1 MEEGN
6 ILLKLRGFSHMP
18 IVRAPA
24 LFGALLVGLLAL
36 QVPAHAQAETPDLT
50 AFFTRV
56 QSALAADSPAAYLA
70 LVAPTEGGDF
80 ALSMVD
86 EIRVPGTTNVTLRER
101 DRSQLAGAL
110 PGEGFRVIVEILTER
125 GQQARLATW
134 RVDVKLAR
142 GDAPA
147 WRIVDQERLSSVDG
161 LFRLALDTATQYDVS
176 DLTVQA
182 TDFRLEMSSGQAFV
196 ARTPQGVTALVLRG
210 RGLMRFT
217 PPPPSER
224 TQLRIFAGSE
234 ELVTEFDTAFVRMNP
249 ATFDERVTRGALH
262 PREVNDRDLRRAQS
276 VFDEMV
282 RKTYTLN
289 LTDMGFDS
297 WSLLPSG
304 RDMVAEVH
312 TKRFDTLTY
321 VLAAHEAEDVSLFD
335 RKKRYNISSYASPE
349 KLGARGRFYNE
360 DDLVDYDVLDYMVN
374 ATFDPRREWIDGQTT
389 VTLRV
394 TAPAVSTI
402 TLLLEED
409 LVVRAVSSSEFGRLM
424 FLRIVGQDNLIVN
437 LPTFVMRDSE
447 IDLTV
452 SYGGRLPA
460 QQLEREAIVVEQDP
474 QNVTLLD
481 TAIPAEPHYVYS
493 NRVHWYPRSQ
503 VHDYALATLRI
514 TLPEDYAC
522 VATGV
527 QAVGSPIRLP
537 ETAER
542 PASTTFVFIVGE
554 PARYLSVVISK
565 FVLIEPLKDTTGA
578 PLSAGGRTATLA
590 VETNPRQQSR
600 GRSLQPT
607 ARAILDFYTGIMGDA
622 PYPQFTL
629 AVTES
634 RLPGGHSPAYFA
646 VLNQPLPSTPFRW
659 RNDPVSFDNFPSF
672 FLAHEIAHQWWG
684 QAIGWTNY
692 HEQWLSEGTAQY
704 FAALWE
710 AHDRGADAFGSLMRQ
725 MRDWSL
731 RYSDQGPIYLGYR
744 LGHVKGESQIFRALV
759 YNKAAV
765 VLHMLRRLLGDEAF
779 FAGLRS
785 FYQEFKYRKASSDD
799 LRRSMEAASGVP
811 LESFFE
817 QWIYGSAIPRLRVS
831 SRIQQEDGRRAGTVT
846 VRFEQAGR
854 PFDVP
859 VTVTLLFE
867 SGDRQDVVVKV
878 AGRVTEATITFDKP
892 LHRVLF
898 NDDNAALAEI
908 DD

>member
-1 MEEGN
+1 
-6 ILLKLRGFSHMP
+6 MP

-24 LFGALLVGLLAL
+24 LFGVLLVGLLAL
-36 QVPAHAQAETPDLT
+36 VHPQAKTPDLT
-50 AFFTRV
+50 AFFTQV
-56 QSALAADSPAAYLA
+56 QAALAADSPDAYLA

-80 ALSMVD
+80 APAMVD

-101 DRSQLAGAL
+101 DRAQLAGAL

-134 RVDVKLAR
+134 RVDIKLVG
-142 GDAPA
+142 GDVPV
-147 WRIVDQERLSSVDG
+147 WRIVDQERLSSIDG

-176 DLTVQA
+176 NLTVQA
-182 TDFRLEMSSGQAFV
+182 TDLRLEMSSGHAFV
-196 ARTPQGVTALVLRG
+196 ARTLQGVTALVLRG

-217 PPPPSER
+217 PPPSEHA
-224 TQLRIFAGSE
+224 QLRIFAGSE
-234 ELVTEFDTAFVRMNP
+234 ALVTEFDTAFIRLNP

-276 VFDEMV
+276 VFTEMV
-282 RKTYTLN
+282 RKTYMLN
-289 LTDMGFDS
+289 FTDMGLDS

-321 VLAAHEAEDVSLFD
+321 ALAAQEAEDVSLFD
-335 RKKRYNISSYASPE
+335 RKKRHNISSYASPE
-349 KLGARGRFYNE
+349 KLDARGRFYNE
-360 DDLVDYDVLDYMVN
+360 DDLVDYDVLDYKVN

-437 LPTFVMRDSE
+437 LPTFVMKGSE
-447 IDLTV
+447 LDLTV

-460 QQLEREAIVVEQDP
+460 QQLEEEAIVVAKDP
-474 QNVTLLD
+474 LGVPLLE

-527 QAVGSPIRLP
+527 QAVGLPIRLP

-565 FVLIEPLKDTTGA
+565 FVPIEPLEDTTST
-578 PLSAGGRTATLA
+578 PLSTGGGRTATLA
-590 VETNPRQQSR
+590 VETNPHQQSR
-600 GRSLQPT
+600 GRSLQPI
-607 ARAILDFYTGIMGDA
+607 ARTILDFYTGIMGDA

-629 AVTES
+629 AVIES

-646 VLNQPLPSTPFRW
+646 VLNQPLPSTQFRW

-684 QAIGWTNY
+684 QAVGWKNY

-704 FAALWE
+704 FAALWV
-710 AHDRGADAFGSLMRQ
+710 AHDRGADSFGSLMRQ

-731 RYSDQGPIYLGYR
+731 RYSDQGPIHLGYR
-744 LGHVKGESQIFRALV
+744 LGHVKGESRIFRALV

-765 VLHMLRRLLGDEAF
+765 VLHMLRRLLGDETF

-785 FYQEFKYRKASSDD
+785 FYQEFKYRKAGSDD

-846 VRFEQAGR
+846 VRFEQTGR
-854 PFDVP
+854 PFNVP

-878 AGRVTEATITFDKP
+878 AGRVTEATIPFDKP